1 MVSSRQ
7 TPASATPDE
16 FHPSAGILHDRD
28 PVANDQASADRHL
41 EMVQRIRLGG
51 FLAVRHS
58 DDEDVSWVESAADAN
73 RARYPTC
80 FLSVRNV
87 GHSGKPPTTIQRC
100 LARRILAILHRRCR
114 STSHRDIAVCADDS
128 PAPRINA
135 AVEFSR
141 RGAGEPMTP
150 ARYRAG
156 GRNRL

>member
-41 EMVQRIRLGG
+41 EMVQRIRPSG

-73 RARYPTC
+73 
-80 FLSVRNV
+80 
-87 GHSGKPPTTIQRC
+87 G
-100 LARRILAILHRRCR
+100 RITRLLFYLFGTLGIA
-114 STSHRDIAVCADDS
+114 TSLLQLY
-128 PAPRINA
+128 NA
-135 AVEFSR
+135 ALL
-141 RGAGEPMTP
+141 GAFWPFFTGVVVQLLIGIVQF
-150 ARYRAG
+150 ARMILLRPG
-156 GRNRL
+156 

>member
-73 RARYPTC
+73 RARYPAN
-80 FLSVRNV
+80 LL
-87 GHSGKPPTTIQRC
+87 Q
-100 LARRILAILHRRCR
+100 LY
-114 STSHRDIAVCADDS
+114 
-128 PAPRINA
+128 NA
-135 AVEFSR
+135 ALL
-141 RGAGEPMTP
+141 GAFWPFFTGVVVQLLTGILQF
-150 ARYRAG
+150 ARMILLRPE
-156 GRNRL
+156 